1 MLKVIAKSLRSIN
14 PWHFLWIS
22 VLLSELLTFLSN
34 LFQGYVLWGFVPHEI
49 LVVGAVDALFVS
61 IVVAAIVIYFA
72 ARTKESEIAND
83 QLLKEIEERR
93 KVEEEL
99 RKEKLF
105 TESALNVLQETFF
118 VFDTNGRF
126 LRWNETVK
134 TATGYNDEEIS
145 SMKPVDFFPEEER
158 RRVNGAIETAMKEGH
173 VNLETVILTKDGRR
187 IPFMFT
193 GSLLRNREGGITG
206 ISGTGTDISAR
217 RRAEALLQESEA
229 KFRDMAEKSVVGV
242 YLIQDGIFRYV
253 NPTLAGIFGYTSEE
267 LIDRKGPENL
277 VLPEDWPIVSEKLR
291 KRISGEMISTHYSF
305 KGIRKDGKT
314 IHVEIHGS
322 RTTFKAS
329 PAVIGTLLDITESR
343 RAGEALKESEEKYRN
358 LIETAHDL
366 IWSLNAEGRITF
378 INEAAH
384 RLYGYSPEELIGKS
398 IAEVISPEHAATDP
412 DLCRQSVVQDEGTV
426 NYETTLIKRDGTPVV
441 LSTNTV
447 VLRDDT
453 GRVLGVVATSKD
465 ITAYRHAVEAL
476 KASSKRLRNLSLKL
490 SLIEERERRKIA
502 AELHD
507 QIGQN
512 LALAKIKLGELG
524 ASPALSAE
532 LVKSAGFVRELIDT
546 SIQYTRSLTAE
557 LSSPLLYELGLE
569 AAVQELAEQVHAKYG
584 LRIDFQKEGDSAP
597 LAEKI
602 LIVLHKAVRELL
614 VNVIKHARA
623 DKVTLSVRSC
633 ETDIKVTIE
642 DNGIGFDVS
651 KLDAPGKET
660 GFGLFNIRERLE
672 SIGGQFTIESRPA
685 HGTRIFLA
693 VPL

>member
-1 MLKVIAKSLRSIN
+1 MLKLIAKSLRSIN

-34 LFQGYVLWGFVPHEI
+34 SFQGYVLWGFVPHEI
-49 LVVGAVDALFVS
+49 IVVGAVDALLVS
-61 IVVAAIVIYFA
+61 IVVAAIVIYFVTRA
-72 ARTKESEIAND
+72 KEIESAND
-83 QLLKEIEERR
+83 QLMREIKERR
-93 KVEEEL
+93 RAEEEL
-99 RKEKLF
+99 RREKIF
-105 TESALNVLQETFF
+105 TENALNVLQEIFF
-118 VFDTNGRF
+118 VIGTDGRF
-126 LRWNETVK
+126 LRWNKTVK
-134 TATGYNDEEIS
+134 TVTGYNDEEIS
-145 SMKPVDFFPEEER
+145 LMKPTDFFPEEER
-158 RRVNGAIETAMKEGH
+158 QRASEAIATAMEEGH

-193 GSLLRNREGGITG
+193 GSILMNRDGGTTG
-206 ISGTGTDISAR
+206 ISGTGTDISKR

-229 KFRDMAEKSVVGV
+229 KFRDMAEKSVVGI
-242 YLIQDGIFRYV
+242 YLIQDEIFRYV
-253 NPTLAGIFGYTSEE
+253 NPRLAEIFGYKAEE
-267 LIDRKGPENL
+267 LIDKKGPEDL

-291 KRISGEMISTHYSF
+291 KRISGKMISTHYSF
-305 KGIRKDGKT
+305 QGIRKDGT
-314 IHVEIHGS
+314 IIHVEIHGS

-329 PAVIGTLLDITESR
+329 PAVIGTLLDVTESR

-366 IWSLNAEGRITF
+366 IWSVNAEGRITF

-398 IAEVISPEHAATDP
+398 FADVISPEHAKS
-412 DLCRQSVVQDEGTV
+412 DLDLFRQFAAHDEGTV

-447 VLRDDT
+447 VLRDDK
-453 GRVLGVVATSKD
+453 GKVLGVMATSKD
-465 ITAYRHAVEAL
+465 ITAYRQAVEAL
-476 KASSKRLRNLSLKL
+476 KASSTRLRNLSLKL
-490 SLIEERERRKIA
+490 SLIEELERRKIA

-512 LALAKIKLGELG
+512 LALAKIKLGELR
-524 ASPALSAE
+524 ASPALPDEIVNSA
-532 LVKSAGFVRELIDT
+532 SFVRELIDT

-569 AAVQELAEQVHAKYG
+569 AAVQALAEQVQVKYG
-584 LRIDFQKEGDSAP
+584 LRIDFQKEGDSEP

-602 LIVLHKAVRELL
+602 LIVLYKSLRELL

-623 DKVTLSVRSC
+623 DRVTVSVRSC
-633 ETDIKVTIE
+633 ETDIKVAVE

-651 KLDAPGKET
+651 KLDAPGNET
-660 GFGLFNIRERLE
+660 RFGLFNIRERVE
-672 SIGGQFTIESRPA
+672 SIGGQFAIESQPA
-685 HGTRIFLA
+685 RGTRVFLV